1 MPELVAKM
9 RITASASRRT
19 TNGSNHHFFSRAQN
33 RKNSRKTAHMDA
45 DRIVAGRDSVERLF
59 IAVQSRLEQPEKR
72 IGW

>member
-1 MPELVAKM
+1 
-9 RITASASRRT
+9 
-19 TNGSNHHFFSRAQN
+19 
-33 RKNSRKTAHMDA
+33 MDA